1 MDTGQKVK
9 ASYAQAVRSPP
20 SSLTEA
26 FSASALPRF
35 VLGIDR
41 NRMRKT
47 PKVSSM
53 QEDKKTKPPDNTVE
67 RLTEH
72 ASEEKGSNVI
82 ERMTNGYLRFSTIS
96 YSIVKCSFICLF
108 VVALNPCKKI

>member
-1 MDTGQKVK
+1 MDTGQSVK
-9 ASYAQAVRSPP
+9 ASYQEAVRSPP

-35 VLGIDR
+35 VSGKDR

-53 QEDKKTKPPDNTVE
+53 QEDKKTKSPDDTVE
-67 RLTEH
+67 HLTEH
-72 ASEEKGSNVI
+72 ASEEKGS
-82 ERMTNGYLRFSTIS
+82 E
-96 YSIVKCSFICLF
+96 
-108 VVALNPCKKI
+108 CKQPTATQEEPQINLHGTWSG

>member
-1 MDTGQKVK
+1 MDTGQSDK

-35 VLGIDR
+35 VSGKDR

-53 QEDKKTKPPDNTVE
+53 QEDKKTKTPDNTVE
-67 RLTEH
+67 HLTEH
-72 ASEEKGSNVI
+72 ASEEKGSECKQPTATQEEPHIN
-82 ERMTNGYLRFSTIS
+82 LRGTWSG
-96 YSIVKCSFICLF
+96 
-108 VVALNPCKKI
+108 